1 MNRKKY
7 LAKNTALFAINSI
20 GTKLITFFLVPLYT
34 SALTTNDF
42 GVADLVSTIAI
53 VMVPILTLNVGEAV
67 MRFSLD
73 DDANLNEIMSV
84 GILIACISSVISLIV
99 IPISWNISIISGY
112 GIIISLYCIMSGVY
126 TINTCYLRG
135 QERLYQYAICNIL
148 HIFSTA
154 IFNIVFLLILKMG
167 LSGYFLSYVLGYL
180 VGIIYSVF
188 TGNVV
193 SVVTHFKWNG
203 ILAKKM
209 IKYSILLVP
218 TSFMWW
224 IMNSSDRLMVT
235 ALVGVSANGIYAVS
249 YKIPTVLS
257 TMSTVFNQAWSYSAI
272 REDKKEGR
280 EEFNNRMFSIFACVQ
295 YVITAGLLLIIKP
308 FMHIYVSDSYYSAWE
323 YTPYLFIGFLFMS
336 FGTFLS
342 TSYTVNKDSR
352 GFLFSG
358 MIGAV
363 LNIILNFILI
373 PLMGT
378 TGAALA
384 TCFSYFAVFV
394 YRSIDTRKYIRIRLI
409 TAKNCISVLVL
420 VMMSI
425 ALYWENRIGCVIL
438 LAGFCAMIVIHF
450 NTGID
455 FSKELLRIVHR
466 GKNV

>member
-7 LAKNTALFAINSI
+7 LAKNTALFAINSV

-42 GVADLVSTIAI
+42 GVADLVSTVAI

-73 DDANLNEIMSV
+73 NDAKLDEIMSV
-84 GILIACISSVISLIV
+84 GILIGVISAIISLII
-99 IPISWNISIISGY
+99 IPVSWNISLINGY

-135 QERLYQYAICNIL
+135 QEKLYQYAICNIL

-154 IFNIVFLLILKMG
+154 IFNIVFLMILKMG
-167 LSGYFLSYVLGYL
+167 LNGYFLSYVLGYL
-180 VGIIYSVF
+180 VGIVYSIL
-188 TGNVV
+188 TGDVIKV
-193 SVVTHFKWNG
+193 ITHFKWNS

-209 IKYSILLVP
+209 INYSILLVP

-235 ALVGVSANGIYAVS
+235 AIVGVSANGIYAVS

-272 REDKKEGR
+272 KEDKTEDR
-280 EEFNNRMFSIFACVQ
+280 EEFNNRMFSIFSCFQ
-295 YVITAGLLLIIKP
+295 YIITAGLLLIIKP
-308 FMHIYVSDSYYSAWE
+308 FMHIYVGDSYYSAWE
-323 YTPYLFIGFLFMS
+323 YTPYLLIGFLFMS

-342 TSYTVNKDSR
+342 TSYTVNKDSK

-363 LNIILNFILI
+363 LNIVFNFILI
-373 PLMGT
+373 PIMGT
-378 TGAALA
+378 SGAAIA

-394 YRSIDTRKYIRIRLI
+394 YRSIDTRKYIRIQLLSARNLVSI
-409 TAKNCISVLVL
+409 LVL
-420 VMMSI
+420 IMMSD
-425 ALYWENRIGCVIL
+425 ALFIEDDLCFVLLSIGFV
-438 LAGFCAMIVIHF
+438 AMILIHF
-450 NTGID
+450 NTIIL
-455 FSKELLRIVHR
+455 FLKEFKRVLYR
-466 GKNV
+466 KKD